1 MRLIGFAMV
10 IISSFTFGL
19 NFTLSKKERI
29 ANLSSFVYMLEI
41 IKAEITTNL
50 CSVPA
55 AIERAELKV
64 NGIALRFIKLLKINL
79 SVLGEKSFSTI
90 WKESFYACSATVSEN
105 ESISISALGDVLGR
119 YGVDTQEQA
128 LDECIFLLRESEKKA
143 ACEFPQF
150 KRLSLGV
157 SVTAGMILGIFL
169 I

>member
-1 MRLIGFAMV
+1 MCLPKSDEKQI
-10 IISSFTFGL
+10 
-19 NFTLSKKERI
+19 KE
-29 ANLSSFVYMLEI
+29 
-41 IKAEITTNL
+41 
-50 CSVPA
+50 
-55 AIERAELKV
+55 
-64 NGIALRFIKLLKINL
+64 
-79 SVLGEKSFSTI
+79 LGEKSFSTI

-128 LDECIFLLRESEKKA
+128 LDECILLLRESEKKA